1 MASLPAPGILHL
13 SRLTTAARLARMRP
27 EAAVVVDAPGVLRT
41 ERLLLR
47 PLTWAD
53 RAAYIDAVEASR
65 AELDRFCP
73 VHKHDETAEE
83 LFDRQLQL
91 VRAGDATGLAWRRV
105 AVKLDQGDRIVGSFN
120 FNDISY
126 GLESRA
132 EMSFWVRTDE
142 AGHGYAREAV
152 AAMLVHAF
160 APRWAVHG
168 TAKTQQAG
176 LGLSRVD
183 GLIAP
188 DNHSCLHLVAR
199 LGFVPDAH
207 KSAQRL
213 TVCGQEV
220 EHLPFVVFAP
230 LSGRT
235 STAPRVPAGV
245 SLSRSI
251 ESLMRI
257 ERIEPQPGT

>member
-1 MASLPAPGILHL
+1 MASLPATSILHL

-27 EAAVVVDAPGVLRT
+27 DAAVVVDAPGVLRT

-53 RAAYIDAVEASR
+53 RAAYIEAVDASR
-65 AELDRFCP
+65 AALDRFCP

-83 LFDRQLQL
+83 LFDRQLHL

-105 AVKLDQGDRIVGSFN
+105 AVKLDQGDRIIGCFN

-152 AAMLVHAF
+152 AAMLAHAF
-160 APRWAVHG
+160 SPRWAVHG
-168 TAKTQQAG
+168 IAKTHQAG

-199 LGFVPDAH
+199 LGFVPDDS
-207 KSAQRL
+207 KTAQRL
-213 TVCGQEV
+213 TVCGQQV

-230 LSGRT
+230 FLGRVT
-235 STAPRVPAGV
+235 NAPRVPEGV
-245 SLSRSI
+245 SLSKSI

-257 ERIEPQPGT
+257 ERIETKAGK